1 MDARTQWTRVNSG
14 PDTCQTVN
22 MLHVTSTIAIILMN
36 NLPFVIDIVQRTR
49 YSSSTSQFGQRS
61 RQIVIITSCPQ
72 ELSNLHLGKVNL
84 QFSSVI
90 YTTVLMKHVL
100 CSCVERKYTV
110 KYIQIYS
117 QIYSTVLWQ
126 KKLEISRLQFNLQRH
141 SIKA

>member
-61 RQIVIITSCPQ
+61 RQIVINTSCPQ
-72 ELSNLHLGKVNL
+72 EVSNLHLGKVNL

-90 YTTVLMKHVL
+90 YLMKHVL
-100 CSCVERKYTV
+100 RTCVERKYTV

-117 QIYSTVLWQ
+117 QIYSTVSWQ

>member
-14 PDTCQTVN
+14 LDTCQTVN
-22 MLHVTSTIAIILMN
+22 MLHVTSTIAIVLMN

-61 RQIVIITSCPQ
+61 RQIVINTSCPQ
-72 ELSNLHLGKVNL
+72 EVSNLHLGKVNL

-90 YTTVLMKHVL
+90 YLMKHVL
-100 CSCVERKYTV
+100 RTCVERKYTV

-117 QIYSTVLWQ
+117 TVTWQ

>member
-90 YTTVLMKHVL
+90 YLMKHVL
-100 CSCVERKYTV
+100 RTCVERKYTV

-117 QIYSTVLWQ
+117 QIYSNIQSNIFHRFVAEKVRDFQ
-126 KKLEISRLQFNLQRH
+126 IA
-141 SIKA
+141 I

>member
-90 YTTVLMKHVL
+90 YLMKHVL
-100 CSCVERKYTV
+100 RTCVERKYTV

-117 QIYSTVLWQ
+117 QIYSTVSWQ